1 MSNVIIGCRLP
12 NGIMAQVG
20 ATKIRLN
27 GANADNASNG
37 FGFTR
42 VPADF
47 AEAWLKDDGEGGR
60 RTVTKRGG
68 VFLADSMD
76 DARAIAREMS
86 GERSGFER
94 IDPDKAAPGIVPTDE
109 TKKELAKNADA
120 AEAAAGTG
128 GRGRGRRATAPVE

>member
-1 MSNVIIGCRLP
+1 MSNVIIACRLP

-27 GANADNASNG
+27 GANAENASHG

-47 AEAWLKDDGEGGR
+47 AEAWLKDDGEGAR

-68 VFLADSMD
+68 IFLANDME
-76 DARAIAREMS
+76 DARAIAAEMS

-94 IDPDKAAPGIVPTDE
+94 IDPEQAAPGIVPTDE
-109 TKKELAKNADA
+109 TKKELAKT
-120 AEAAAGTG
+120 AEKRETANKRPGDGKRAAAPP
-128 GRGRGRRATAPVE
+128 AE